1 MSAAKLNTSLANYE
15 YESGNTLML
24 QNKTLDTNPSTG
36 EFIVADP
43 LSTPFNHNSYLKKV
57 AGNNVPHASSMQILP
72 SSIDDNEGRYQGC
85 GHQPTPLKRG
95 KNNSQLRSQADFV
108 SFIQNTSKVIS

>member
-15 YESGNTLML
+15 YESGNMLML

-36 EFIVADP
+36 EFIVVDP
-43 LSTPFNHNSYLKKV
+43 LSTPFNHKSYLEKV

-72 SSIDDNEGRYQGC
+72 S
-85 GHQPTPLKRG
+85 
-95 KNNSQLRSQADFV
+95 
-108 SFIQNTSKVIS
+108 